1 MNEKTKAE
9 AERDVL
15 IRSIDHKV
23 FGLTNGVSI
32 SKLKPFIEYYR
43 NMRIKL
49 WSFQIASLTMILL
62 VILLSLGLALGFTTQ
77 VQVIANIQ
85 ISLIIAFPISVCAG
99 AILYRPNGV
108 SNRYNKKIEKF
119 VEEKNMKISKS
130 TFDTVIDYLRID
142 WSDLNEVV
150 QLKENIDKMAKL
162 ESLRR

>member
-15 IRSIDHKV
+15 IRSIDYKV
-23 FGLTNGVSI
+23 FELTNGFSI
-32 SKLKPFIEYYR
+32 AELKPFIAYYK
-43 NMRIKL
+43 NMNIKL
-49 WSFQIASLTMILL
+49 WLFQIASVVMMIL
-62 VILLSLGLALGFTTQ
+62 VILLGLGFTTQ
-77 VQVIANIQ
+77 VTANIQ
-85 ISLIIAFPISVCAG
+85 VSLLIASSINLCAG
-99 AILYRPNGV
+99 AILYRPNRV